1 MLRKESQKARLD
13 QLYQVKG
20 QVHKT
25 VAEELKQQIKA
36 KPSSLK
42 RYKNRVKQYWQNR
55 LFQYNQSKFYQQL
68 DGK

>member
-1 MLRKESQKARLD
+1 MLRKESQKTRLD

-20 QVHKT
+20 KMHKT

-42 RYKNRVKQYWQNR
+42 QYKNTVKQYWQNR